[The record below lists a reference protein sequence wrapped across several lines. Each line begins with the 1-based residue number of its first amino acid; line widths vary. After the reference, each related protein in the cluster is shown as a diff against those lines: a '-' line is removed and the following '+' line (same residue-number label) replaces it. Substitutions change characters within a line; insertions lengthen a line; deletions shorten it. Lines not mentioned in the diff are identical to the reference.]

1 MVAKESFLYPVF
13 DIMFPVLAGCVVAAW
28 LTFVP
33 VEQGIGPPPVSFATH
48 VASHSKLA
56 TPLAVHPIGD
66 LVLLEFFFA
75 FLGGLLDPIDVNGV
89 KLLYLLFARLF
100 FSRGGFDI
108 LIW

>member
-1 MVAKESFLYPVF
+1 MVAWESFLYPGL

-28 LTFVP
+28 FSFVP
-33 VEQGIGPPPVSFATH
+33 FEQGIGPPSVSFATH

-66 LVLLEFFFA
+66 LVLLEFLFA

-89 KLLYLLFARLF
+89 KLVPLLFARLF
-100 FSRGGFDI
+100 LSGGGFVI
-108 LIW
+108 FIW

>member
-1 MVAKESFLYPVF
+1 MVAWESFLYPGF

-28 LTFVP
+28 FSFVP
-33 VEQGIGPPPVSFATH
+33 VEQGIGPPPVSFAYH

-89 KLLYLLFARLF
+89 KLFSLLFARLLL
-100 FSRGGFDI
+100 SRGGFDI
-108 LIW
+108 FIW